1 MEIAIIGASGF
12 TGGELIRLLAGHSE
26 GDVVC
31 ATSRKLA
38 GTAVA
43 AAHPYLRRFTDLQY
57 TNPDVGNI
65 DADVAFL
72 AVPHTAAMQYAGS
85 LMEQGIRTIDLSADY
100 RLPKDIYEKVYGV
113 EHTDYHAV
121 PYGLPEL
128 HRKDIPGA
136 LFVANPGCF
145 PTGATLA
152 AAPLAKRARTIIYDS
167 KSGVSGAGVSPSVTN
182 MYTSV
187 GDNLIAYKLT
197 AHRHVAEMRQ
207 EMAFLGSSASVHFT
221 PHLLPVNRGILTTA
235 HILLD
240 EPITQEEADALYEE
254 YYGREYFVRLQS
266 PSLAGVRG
274 SNFCDVTV
282 EVEEGGM
289 RVVAVSAIDN
299 LVKGASG
306 QAIQNMNLM
315 CGCAEPDGLMVV
327 PLQP

>member
-43 AAHPYLRRFTDLQY
+43 ATHPYLRGFTDLEY
-57 TNPDVGNI
+57 TNPDVGDI

-100 RLPKDIYEKVYGV
+100 RLPKEIYEKVYGV
-113 EHTDYHAV
+113 EHTDYHVV

-128 HRKDIPGA
+128 HRNEIPGA

-187 GDNLIAYKLT
+187 GDNLTAYKLT
-197 AHRHVAEMRQ
+197 GHRHVAEMRQ

-254 YYGREYFVRLQS
+254 CYGREYFVRLQS

-274 SNFCDVTV
+274 SNFCDVAV